1 MRIKFSVVSGFSNVP
16 NGKNENPEK
25 PEINRKLSKSKK
37 QPVLPF
43 TVENC
48 YKAITLLSKYNFG
61 FNKKKV
67 TFKLK

>member
-37 QPVLPF
+37 QPVLTF
-43 TVENC
+43 
-48 YKAITLLSKYNFG
+48 YRRKLLQSITLLSKYNFG